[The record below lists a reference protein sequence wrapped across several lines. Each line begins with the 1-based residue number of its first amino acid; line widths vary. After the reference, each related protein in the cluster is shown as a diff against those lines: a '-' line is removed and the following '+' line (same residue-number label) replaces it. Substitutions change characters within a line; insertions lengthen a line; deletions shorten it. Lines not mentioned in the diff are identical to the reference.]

1 MEKRL
6 TNHNFFILDSMD
18 DWVRI
23 ISPDGKVIFENQRMK
38 DDTKNVKFLENLVN
52 NYDPKNEI
60 EQTSHIMK
68 NTTIVEEKLIDGK
81 YYSIKT
87 SPVYFDDEFLGIV
100 EVYRDIT
107 SESKMK
113 IDLFNAN
120 RDMLD
125 DIRFVKKIQNNI
137 LPKNKSYGKIRLEGK
152 YVPSNDLSGDMFD
165 IIKINDNKYAF
176 YMADVMGHGVKAS
189 MMTMFVKV
197 SLSAIFERHPFYSP
211 KQALLK
217 IRQKFVD
224 LEMTSSQYFTIWLG
238 IFDLKNESLTFAN
251 AGHNCPPLLK
261 ANGKEKL
268 QTLEVSGRM
277 ISNIIEPT
285 DYHEVKVDFK
295 PKDKILFY
303 TDGLTESQNMNKI
316 DYGIERLREK
326 FQQTSDLS
334 SIVKDVEEYTWGEQ
348 KDDIALALIVYKEKS
363 QREKM

>member
-1 MEKRL
+1 MNNKL
-6 TNHNFFILDSMD
+6 TNHNFFVLNSMD

-23 ISPDGKVIFENQRMK
+23 ISPEGKVIFENQRMK
-38 DDTKNVKFLENLVN
+38 DDTENVKFLENLVN

-68 NTTIVEEKLIDGK
+68 NTTIMEEKLIDGK

-87 SPVYFDDEFLGIV
+87 SPVYFEDEFLGVV

-137 LPKNKSYGKIRLEGK
+137 LPKNKSYGKIKLEGR

-176 YMADVMGHGVKAS
+176 YIADVMGHGVRAS
-189 MMTMFVKV
+189 MMTMFIKV
-197 SLSAIFERHPFYSP
+197 TLSAIFERHPFYSP

-224 LEMTSSQYFTIWLG
+224 LQMTSSQYFTIWLG
-238 IFDLKNESLTFAN
+238 IFDLKEESLVFAN
-251 AGHNCPPLLK
+251 AGHNCPPLMYSQDEEKFKALK
-261 ANGKEKL
+261 V
-268 QTLEVSGRM
+268 TGRM

-285 DYHEVKVDFK
+285 DYEEVEVEFK

-303 TDGLTESQNMNKI
+303 TDGVIESQNMNK
-316 DYGIERLREK
+316 DQYGVKRLMEK
-326 FQQTSDLS
+326 FIEDDNLNN
-334 SIVKDVEEYTWGEQ
+334 IIEDVQNFTWGEQ
-348 KDDIALALIVYKEKS
+348 KDDIALALIEYKGK
-363 QREKM
+363 Q

>member
-1 MEKRL
+1 MDNKL
-6 TNHNFFILDSMD
+6 TNHNFFVLNSMD

-23 ISPDGKVIFENQRMK
+23 ISPDGKVIFENDRMK
-38 DDTKNVKFLENLVN
+38 NDTKNVKFLENLVN
-52 NYDPKNEI
+52 NYDPKNEA
-60 EQTSHIMK
+60 EQTAHIMK
-68 NTTIVEEKLIDGK
+68 NTTIMEEKLIDGK

-87 SPVYFDDEFLGIV
+87 SPVYFDDEFLGVV

-137 LPKNKSYGKIRLEGK
+137 LPKNKSYGKIILEGK

-176 YMADVMGHGVKAS
+176 YIADVMGHGVRAS

-197 SLSAIFERHPFYSP
+197 TLSAIFERHPYYTP
-211 KQALLK
+211 QQALLK

-224 LEMTSSQYFTIWLG
+224 LQMTSSQYFTMWLG
-238 IFDLKNESLTFAN
+238 IFDLKNESLMFSN
-251 AGHNCPPLLK
+251 AGHNCPPLLYCK
-261 ANGKEKL
+261 NEERF
-268 QTLEVSGRM
+268 QSLEVSGRM

-285 DYHEVKVDFK
+285 DYEEVEVEFR
-295 PKDKILFY
+295 PCDKILFY
-303 TDGLTESQNMNKI
+303 TDGIIESVNMDKEE
-316 DYGIERLREK
+316 YGIKRLGEK
-326 FQQTSDLS
+326 FKETSDLGK
-334 SIVKDVEEYTWGEQ
+334 IVEDVQKYTRGEQ
-348 KDDIALALIVYKEKS
+348 KDDIALALIAYKEKI
-363 QREKM
+363 